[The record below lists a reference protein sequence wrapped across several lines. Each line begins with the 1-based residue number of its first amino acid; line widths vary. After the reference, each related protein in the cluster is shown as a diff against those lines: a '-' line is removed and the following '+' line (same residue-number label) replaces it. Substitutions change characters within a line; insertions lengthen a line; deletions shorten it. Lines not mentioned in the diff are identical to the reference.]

1 MCHLAEEVFNRQ
13 TILILFVYKINLYV
27 YVLVSYMDDVDRKII
42 SQLQLDGRT
51 TFDKLGKLVNFS
63 SMGAKKRVGKLLRN
77 NVIKISALINAE
89 QLDFHAAIVLLEM
102 EDAEVMQRL
111 LDRFRECPRVV
122 HIFTTLGGFNIIAL
136 VVAENAETLKSI
148 SVEKCSLRSGKG
160 IRRSEFYPIG
170 NIYYSPFLLIRKRL
184 TGKARGI
191 APCGVDCHPCS
202 RYKVEGCVGCPATSY
217 YRGNL

>member
-1 MCHLAEEVFNRQ
+1 
-13 TILILFVYKINLYV
+13 
-27 YVLVSYMDDVDRKII
+27 MDDVDSKII

-51 TFDKLGKLVNFS
+51 TFDKLAKMVNFS

-77 NVIKISALINAE
+77 EIIKISALINAE
-89 QLDFHAAIVLLEM
+89 QLDLHAAIVLIEM
-102 EDAEVMQRL
+102 EGAEAMQRL

-122 HIFTTLGGFNIIAL
+122 HIFTTLGGYNIIAL
-136 VVAENAETLKSI
+136 VVAEDQKTLESI

-170 NIYYSPFLLIRKRL
+170 NIYYSPFLPIRKHL
-184 TGKARGI
+184 TNKKRDST
-191 APCGVDCHPCS
+191 PCGVDCRPCN